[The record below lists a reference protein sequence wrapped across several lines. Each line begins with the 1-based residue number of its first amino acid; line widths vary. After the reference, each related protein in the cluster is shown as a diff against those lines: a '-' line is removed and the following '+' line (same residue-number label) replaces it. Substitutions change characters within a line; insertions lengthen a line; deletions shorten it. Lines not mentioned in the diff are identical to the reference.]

1 MAFLEYRPAQ
11 TLFQFCSLQ
20 SFRGILASKAIWCTD
35 LNAANDPREL
45 KLGFQHFFEAL
56 KFVGETEYRGRV
68 GDFLRGLASRVMS
81 GQERQQLFCACF
93 SLQHDSLP
101 MWREYG
107 DNCRGLAIGF
117 RPTAVTS
124 LPGRIQ
130 KVRYLDADTPEEFR
144 SLVRNLASSFDPE
157 HSPEDVH
164 YWSSATS
171 SILAA
176 ATALKHYTWRYEE
189 EIRFGY
195 AQVYADPGR
204 IIPVSTFDDGTPI
217 YWQQPLARP
226 RGAEQV
232 QYLAFP
238 FGLRK
243 RNSYKTERA
252 IDRVLVGPRC
262 ELSVEDVRTELQD
275 QGFVGVNVLRSEC
288 EVR

>member
-1 MAFLEYRPAQ
+1 MAYLEYRPTQ
-11 TLFQFCSLQ
+11 TLYQFCSLQ

-56 KFVGETEYRGRV
+56 KFVSETEYRGDV
-68 GDFLRGLASRVMS
+68 GDFLRGLANRVIS
-81 GQERQQLFCACF
+81 GQEKQQLFCACF
-93 SLQHDSLP
+93 SLQRDSLP

-117 RPTAVTS
+117 RSTAVTS

-130 KVRYLDADTPEEFR
+130 KVRYLNDDSPEEFR
-144 SLVRNLASSFDPE
+144 SLVRELAKSFDPDR
-157 HSPEDVH
+157 SPEDIS
-164 YWSSATS
+164 YWSGAASN
-171 SILAA
+171 ILAA
-176 ATALKHYTWRYEE
+176 ATALKHHTWKYEE

-195 AQVYADPGR
+195 AQVYAEPGR
-204 IIPVSTFDDGTPI
+204 RVPVSTFDDGAPI
-217 YWQQPLARP
+217 FWQKPLTRL

-232 QYLAFP
+232 QYFAFP

-252 IDRVLVGPRC
+252 IDRVLIGPRC
-262 ELSVEDVRTELQD
+262 DLSADEVRAELLS
-275 QGFVGVNVLRSEC
+275 QGFVGVEVLRSEC